1 MEDVLEVY
9 KRPYDENAPVVCV
22 DEVNRQLIEETQPP
36 RPTQPGQSALYDYEY
51 IRNGTANLFMMF
63 EPLVGR
69 RQVKVTE
76 RRTIPDFAHCLK
88 DLADTEYPEA
98 EKIILVMDNLN
109 THSLASLYATF
120 EPDVALRLAQRFEIH
135 YTPKHGSWL
144 NMAEIEISVLSG
156 QCIRKRIPSIEKMK
170 SEVQSWVTQRNNEK
184 TTVDWHFTTA
194 DARIKLKH
202 LYPKI

>member
-9 KRPYDENAPVVCV
+9 KLPYNEKVPVVCI
-22 DEVNRQLIEETQPP
+22 DEASRQLIEETQQP

-51 IRNGTANLFMMF
+51 IRNGVANLFMMF
-63 EPLVGR
+63 EPLAGR

-76 RRTIPDFAHCLK
+76 RRTVKDFAHCLQ
-88 DLADTEYPEA
+88 DVADKEYPEA
-98 EKIILVMDNLN
+98 QKIILVMDNLN

-120 EPDVALRLAQRFEIH
+120 EPEAALRLAQRFEIH
-135 YTPKHGSWL
+135 HTPKHGSWL
-144 NMAEIEISVLSG
+144 NMAEVEIGVLSR
-156 QCIRKRIPSIEKMK
+156 QCLNQRIPSMEKMK
-170 SEVQSWVTQRNNEK
+170 SEVQTWVTERNNEK
-184 TTVDWHFTTA
+184 KPVDWQFTTA